1 MAKWWKLNQGSR
13 YTDEETGIQLYKRGN
28 KYYLKRPNIQNPDEF
43 ADKESMLAYY
53 NSLKAKAAPKVAK
66 PTEAQARA
74 KRLGIS
80 QAEYDSTMASG
91 KFPQF
96 TTAAQKK
103 EQEKKA
109 KKTRVSVEKLQKER
123 TPDKL
128 ASYVKKWEDLSLD
141 VKVKKGHAQELAKRR
156 QQSLLKQI
164 DNAGLKQDFHEQIL
178 DRGPEGTRLSGLPDQ
193 IMIDPKTKKK
203 YRFVGPDRSDPNSY
217 EEI

>member
-1 MAKWWKLNQGSR
+1 MAEKTWRQI
-13 YTDEETGIQLYKRGN
+13 YEEIN
-28 KYYLKRPNIQNPDEF
+28 
-43 ADKESMLAYY
+43 
-53 NSLKAKAAPKVAK
+53 KAKA
-66 PTEAQARA
+66 E
-74 KRLGIS
+74 RLGIS
-80 QAEYDSTMASG
+80 QAEYDSTIAST

-103 EQEKKA
+103 EKAKKDKIAEDKKVKKDKKAEEKKA
-109 KKTRVSVEKLQKER
+109 KSSVEILQKER

-128 ASYVKKWEDLSLD
+128 EAYVTKWEKLMWE
-141 VKVKKGHAQELAKRR
+141 VREYKGKKLELAKRR

-164 DNAGLKQDFHEQIL
+164 DKAGLKQDFHEQIL
-178 DRGPEGTRLSGLPDQ
+178 DTDLPDQ